1 MSQSDDPCQ
10 LYKNLTGGL
19 QQKYAAT
26 LAVGEGKSTEVGFYE
41 TISITVQNS
50 TERPWKRGR
59 FNRLP
64 SFGQREELSFV
75 PPCLVLTKGPGIS
88 FFIICDFL
96 FDVQYNAWLVLYFIS
111 LLILVI
117 CGSTL
122 ECSRLEVKFFH
133 FYESIAKKR
142 FIKEKMLRS
151 WHSRLDVWI
160 AVRTETK
167 NLEGSKGPDCQAANK
182 SLDKRSFS

>member
-1 MSQSDDPCQ
+1 MKFGFSKWPNLIKCDIFLIFGTYLLPLKIRFFAHVSKWWSMSIVQES
-10 LYKNLTGGL
+10 NGGGGRL

-41 TISITVQNS
+41 TISIPVQNS
-50 TERPWKRGR
+50 TERPWKRVR

-64 SFGQREELSFV
+64 SFGQPEELSFV

-96 FDVQYNAWLVLYFIS
+96 FDIQNNEWLVLYFIT

-122 ECSRLEVKFFH
+122 ECSRLEVKFLH
-133 FYESIAKKR
+133 FYESIAKND
-142 FIKEKMLRS
+142 L
-151 WHSRLDVWI
+151 
-160 AVRTETK
+160 
-167 NLEGSKGPDCQAANK
+167 
-182 SLDKRSFS
+182 

>member
-1 MSQSDDPCQ
+1 MTKFDQIWYFLHIWYIFATAENPFFRPCLKVMIHVNCTRIQ
-10 LYKNLTGGL
+10 RGGGRS

-26 LAVGEGKSTEVGFYE
+26 LAVGERKSTEIGLYE

-75 PPCLVLTKGPGIS
+75 PPCLVLTKGPGIT
-88 FFIICDFL
+88 FVIICDFL
-96 FDVQYNAWLVLYFIS
+96 FDIQNNAWLVLYFIS

-122 ECSRLEVKFFH
+122 ECSRLEVKFLH
-133 FYESIAKKR
+133 FYERIAKND
-142 FIKEKMLRS
+142 L
-151 WHSRLDVWI
+151 
-160 AVRTETK
+160 
-167 NLEGSKGPDCQAANK
+167 
-182 SLDKRSFS
+182 